1 MNNEYIYDPET
12 APPITPIS
20 ELTARH
26 DHLMEELMHRYTM
39 ATLTPEQ
46 AEAYD
51 DMRRE
56 INTFVLN
63 SRVGEN
69 NDN

>member
-1 MNNEYIYDPET
+1 MSNEYIYDPKT

-26 DHLMEELMHRYTM
+26 DRLMEELMHRYTV

-51 DMRRE
+51 DMLRE
-56 INTFVLN
+56 VNNFVLN
-63 SRVGEN
+63 SRVGES
-69 NDN
+69 DET